1 MLMFVVSTDSLYL
14 LFRVIQHSKDN
25 RMLPQNLAI
34 VFGPTLLSSTAAND
48 NLAVNIVHQG
58 QVVEFMIIETPALFT

>member
-1 MLMFVVSTDSLYL
+1 MLMFVVSTGSLYL